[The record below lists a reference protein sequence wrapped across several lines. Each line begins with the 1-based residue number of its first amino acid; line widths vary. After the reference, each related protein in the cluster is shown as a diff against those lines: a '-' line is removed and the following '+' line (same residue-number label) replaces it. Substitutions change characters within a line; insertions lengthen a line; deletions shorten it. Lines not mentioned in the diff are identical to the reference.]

1 MNTNLNEYEDIKGLK
16 KEYIDKISAVVN
28 GCTKKVTLLAL
39 TKAEFNIIQD
49 EFGNMLDITV
59 TCEHIFNNKQLI
71 VTAVLSRKAL

>member
-1 MNTNLNEYEDIKGLK
+1 MNTNLNEYGAIPGLK
-16 KEYIDKISAVVN
+16 KEYLDKISAVVN
-28 GCTKKVTLLAL
+28 GYTNKVTLLAL

-71 VTAVLSRKAL
+71 VTAVLSRKEL

>member
-1 MNTNLNEYEDIKGLK
+1 MNEFDEITGLK
-16 KEYIDKISAVVN
+16 KEHLDKISAVVN
-28 GCTKKVTLLAL
+28 GYINKVTLLAL

-71 VTAVLSRKAL
+71 VTAVLSRKEL

>member
-1 MNTNLNEYEDIKGLK
+1 MNTNLNEYGAIPGLK

-28 GCTKKVTLLAL
+28 GYTNKVTLLAL

-71 VTAVLSRKAL
+71 VTAVLSRKEL